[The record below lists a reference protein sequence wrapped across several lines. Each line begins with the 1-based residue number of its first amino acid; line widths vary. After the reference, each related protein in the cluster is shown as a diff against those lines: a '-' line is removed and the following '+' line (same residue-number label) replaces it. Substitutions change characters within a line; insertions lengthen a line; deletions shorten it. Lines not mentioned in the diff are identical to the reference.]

1 MKLKKMNTLKIL
13 NKLKPCL
20 SKERTLNKKMKKN
33 YSTLKMLLTVV
44 FCLFVWIPSG
54 ICQNESPAQKK
65 LSIKPYYA
73 VEANFGI
80 SIFNEREYSAS
91 NETLES
97 KLAYQTLV
105 YGANFVGGVELTHYF
120 KVGLGIGYFYY
131 KQKDKRYPY
140 SAFYIPNSMT
150 THGIPLFLYLRSDF
164 LDRKISP
171 YVDIKIGNN
180 FLITKETIDF
190 SIINFPAIMPVVENI
205 GTYKLRNGL
214 FLAPHIG
221 VAFKTNSKATIDVS
235 IGYQYVS
242 RNYDMP
248 YSVGK
253 VSPDMEIKYAKTG
266 NITADHQFLLGVGV
280 SF

>member
-1 MKLKKMNTLKIL
+1 
-13 NKLKPCL
+13 
-20 SKERTLNKKMKKN
+20 
-33 YSTLKMLLTVV
+33 MLLITVV
-44 FCLFVWIPSG
+44 ILFALISNG
-54 ICQNESPAQKK
+54 ICQNENLDKK
-65 LSIKPYYA
+65 KFPIKPYYA

-80 SIFNEREYSAS
+80 STFNEREFSAS

-105 YGANFVGGVELTHYF
+105 YGVNFVGGIELAHYF
-120 KVGLGIGYFYY
+120 KAGLGIGYFYY

-140 SAFYIPNSMT
+140 SVIYLPNTMT
-150 THGIPLFLYLRSDF
+150 THGIPLFVYLRSDF

-171 YVDIKIGNN
+171 YMDIKIGNN
-180 FLITKETIDF
+180 FLITKETIDYCTF
-190 SIINFPAIMPVVENI
+190 NYPYTFEIVPLIENI
-205 GTYKLRNGL
+205 GKFKFKSGL

-221 VAFKTNSKATIDVS
+221 VAFKTNGKATINVS
-235 IGYQYVS
+235 AGYQYIS
-242 RNYDMP
+242 RNYDIP
-248 YSVGK
+248 YGIGI